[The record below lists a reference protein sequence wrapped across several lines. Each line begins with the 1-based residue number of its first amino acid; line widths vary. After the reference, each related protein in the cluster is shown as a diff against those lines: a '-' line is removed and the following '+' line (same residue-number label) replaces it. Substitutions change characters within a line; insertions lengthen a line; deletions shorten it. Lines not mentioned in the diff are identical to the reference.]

1 MRLSYFS
8 PYQTPKM
15 RPFAKARTMGTTMID
30 SHCHIDASAFDADRT
45 QVLER
50 AWHAGVEAIVIPSIA
65 PAGFDA

>member
-1 MRLSYFS
+1 
-8 PYQTPKM
+8 
-15 RPFAKARTMGTTMID
+15 MGTTMID

-65 PAGFDA
+65 PAGFDALQALVDSDERLYRGIG